1 MERLSQKTIWAIFAN
16 LSLPDSQG
24 LDTIEKLSQA
34 APGVP
39 ILVMGGG
46 TEGEDFSLGIEDTA
60 STTKGPCAPKSQ

>member
-1 MERLSQKTIWAIFAN
+1 MGDLRDSVST
-16 LSLPDSQG
+16 PDSQG

-46 TEGEDFSLGIEDTA
+46 TEGEDFSLGIEDTRLDY
-60 STTKGPCAPKSQ
+60 KGSLCP